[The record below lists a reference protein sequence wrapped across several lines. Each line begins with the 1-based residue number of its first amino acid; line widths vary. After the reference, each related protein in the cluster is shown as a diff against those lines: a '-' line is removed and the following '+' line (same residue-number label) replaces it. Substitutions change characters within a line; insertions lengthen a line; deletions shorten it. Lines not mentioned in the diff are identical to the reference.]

1 MERNSKKHTNHR
13 RGGRRKERKDT
24 IRRRRWPLVSPRR
37 FFFLVTVEPACRGPG
52 QVTIVRI
59 TGKVCHSVLAL
70 SLLLLLSS
78 VRAAL
83 PSQTVLFLDPP
94 VVLVSFVLTFFFP
107 SESWPLS
114 AFDFRTLPPPC
125 AALFVVWASPP
136 KQKFPHR
143 YESDGGDFSFCLKPF
158 SARSMLHDACCQSCS
173 QPLFL
178 FPFSYPYIFEADQ
191 VLRADIFRLLG
202 PAGLPIF
209 ARTIVVVS
217 SNKPPLDPVIPPR
230 VLSGCTG
237 CALSDYHVF
246 ATHLPRS
253 SSRGK
258 GEAPAFVVVVL
269 LRLVLGRAG
278 GDDPT
283 VAAKTPTAHLEHGGR
298 LALGACS
305 HGPCAAAVVR
315 AAAFRTASEK
325 GINEKVVQR
334 EYGAQ

>member
-191 VLRADIFRLLG
+191 VLQADIFRLLG

-217 SNKPPLDPVIPPR
+217 SNKPSRPGNSSASPVWMHR
-230 VLSGCTG
+230 VR
-237 CALSDYHVF
+237 ALRLPCVCHPSPAVL
-246 ATHLPRS
+246 LPRQ
-253 SSRGK
+253 RGSPRLRRRRPPPARPRT
-258 GEAPAFVVVVL
+258 GRGRRPHCRREDTDGAP
-269 LRLVLGRAG
+269 RTRR
-278 GDDPT
+278 PT
-283 VAAKTPTAHLEHGGR
+283 CPRGV
-298 LALGACS
+298 
-305 HGPCAAAVVR
+305 
-315 AAAFRTASEK
+315 
-325 GINEKVVQR
+325 
-334 EYGAQ
+334 